1 MAAAKHNDDLIQ
13 TIAHHDAAIG
23 QLGGRMTGVESGL
36 RTLQGEVHAG
46 FVTLGSKLDKLDA
59 IPKFDF
65 HQTVK
70 TVSSLVFLFASVV
83 AGIIWIATQ
92 QFALTRERVTVM
104 EGEVSQLKERVGW
117 TAKVER
123 K

>member
-1 MAAAKHNDDLIQ
+1 MSITKHNDDLIQ

-46 FVTLGSKLDKLDA
+46 FISLGSKLDKLDA
-59 IPKFDF
+59 VPKFDF

-70 TVSSLVFLFASVV
+70 TVSSLVFLFASIV
-83 AGIIWIATQ
+83 AGIIWVSTQ
-92 QFALTRERVTVM
+92 QFALTRERVNVM
-104 EGEVSQLKERVGW
+104 EGDISQLKERVGW
-117 TAKVER
+117 TARVDR